1 MAGLTFFLFR
11 HYALQGVPHGFVD
24 LFFVVIED
32 FNKTTSNQLWIIL
45 LVMVELKQGIHMQ
58 FILVERNFFYLIR
71 HIGSE
76 NTVLTA

>member
-11 HYALQGVPHGFVD
+11 PYALQGVPHGFVA
-24 LFFVVIED
+24 LFFVVVED
-32 FNKTTSNQLWIIL
+32 FNKMTGNQLWIIL

-58 FILVERNFFYLIR
+58 FILVERNFYYLIR

-76 NTVLTA
+76 NTVLIT